1 MEENS
6 SKLQQLQAV
15 VASQEEVVSEYR
27 ERFREFEDNL
37 NNVMKLDKDIH
48 SRLVNPQSSAALES
62 NAKSVLLALNANAPY
77 EKLIKMIENIKV

>member
-1 MEENS
+1 M
-6 SKLQQLQAV
+6 AT
-15 VASQEEVVSEYR
+15 SQEQVILEYR

-48 SRLVNPQSSAALES
+48 SKLVNPQSSAALES
-62 NAKSVLLALNANAPY
+62 NVKNVLLALNANAPY